1 MADKQMTVHVTIS
14 AADQASPKVQKAVE
28 SLRGLEGALRQAQA
42 SSEQF
47 KAQWDATF
55 AAAGAV
61 GGKMQVA
68 GAALLGLGGI
78 AVKTASDFGEMSSMA
93 GEVFK
98 SQTEA
103 VTSWADATGEALNR
117 SSADLLQYA
126 AGFQGL
132 FTPMGIAR
140 GEAAQMSEAVA
151 TLAVDLGSFWNKQE
165 PDVIR
170 DLQSAFAGETE
181 SMRKYGVFLS
191 DAALDQELFN
201 RGIKGGSTAA
211 TEAEKAHARMAII
224 MRATKD
230 AQGDAARTSG
240 SLENQLK
247 GLKAELKESA
257 IAAGQALV
265 PALEDLAPVAKE
277 ALQDLTAF
285 LQTPAGEAFVR
296 WAAGAALAAT
306 GTGAVLSK
314 VGGLAT
320 GLVSMGSL
328 GASAWELLAG
338 KSTGAAKAAEAAA
351 GATATASRS
360 TGLLASA
367 VGALTSPMGLATAG
381 MAALGLGIWRLSDAY
396 REHERWS
403 RDFQT
408 ALDGV
413 STDQAVA
420 ELEEWRS
427 KLAEAA
433 KAQIA
438 LGNAA
443 TGAGRQP
450 VDPWESPGVA
460 AASTERAAVDEA
472 LAALEQRER
481 AARDRMRQSAKGS
494 IEYLR
499 AEREALQAHYDQLA
513 ITYEYLNSPG
523 PKPGALKQR
532 IRETASESAIY
543 EAALQRNKAAL
554 DALIES
560 QSKSEQLTKA
570 QTKANED
577 AIKAADGYADAQDAA
592 AKATADVA
600 EAIEAADK
608 RVREATQAQSD
619 AWRDAAERIVDAQ
632 QAVADAI
639 EDGAERVQDAQERVA
654 EARQRASEAEVDAAE
669 QIEDLEESLADARE
683 RAAEAA
689 EDVLKTEK
697 EIAADRVKIEQDAA
711 EKIES
716 TRKSTADKLKSLAER
731 MAELQAKLR
740 GDDKGNTFLI
750 GGRLVMVSDKEA
762 DAIRERLKLMEDIRK
777 VQEDIAKAK
786 ADEAAK
792 TAEIRKAEGER
803 LVEWQQ
809 RSGERRE
816 QAAER
821 AEEAGSAL
829 GKAERR
835 TPRRIAQAE
844 ERVTEAYKAVA
855 DAEESLA
862 DAREDAARRIAD
874 SQKALAKATEAAA
887 KAINDAEEKRLD
899 AEAARAKTFA
909 TISEKLEQVAERLGL
924 AWMKLDATGRA
935 STIGAGGAVSY
946 AASRH
951 QTAMSTGRGLMSI
964 NAATISETW
973 EHVAERLGLA
983 SMKLDATGRASITAP
998 DVQRAMAAF
1007 NGASAGA
1014 PSVAGL
1020 GFGARA
1026 AGVQSGSMGGT
1037 ATVIIG
1043 LEPGLVARQ
1052 LQQDPARG
1060 VVVQIARATA
1070 AKSPGR
1076 STY

>member
-14 AADQASPKVQKAVE
+14 AADQASPNVQKAVE
-28 SLRGLEGALRQAQA
+28 SLHGLEGALRKAQA

-47 KAQWDATF
+47 KSKWDATF

-93 GEVFK
+93 GQVFK
-98 SQTEA
+98 SQTDA
-103 VTSWADATGEALNR
+103 VTQWADATGAALNR
-117 SSADLLQYA
+117 SGADLLQYA

-201 RGIKGGSTAA
+201 AGIKGGSTAA

-257 IAAGQALV
+257 ISAGQALV

-285 LQTPAGEAFVR
+285 LRTPAGEAFVK
-296 WAAGAALAAT
+296 WAAGFALVGVAGGTAVKHLGDIAGGAMQIGSLGKSVWERFGGGAKAAADAVQDAAVKTSRWSSVVAALASPVGAAAVGVAALAAT
-306 GTGAVLSK
+306 IGALVVGYRNAMRASEEFTADLTEIARDGMSDALNEWEAQFEQAIQKAVQKAKLARAAVEVGAPEAGSTSETGGSVIEREMRTLKAVMDEMLRREYEARRRMREEDPGTKGFLEREREVLE
-314 VGGLAT
+314 LRMRRYAIMYEF
-320 GLVSMGSL
+320 LVSKGPATWTPQWKRYMQTLRES
-328 GASAWELLAG
+328 GAE
-338 KSTGAAKAAEAAA
+338 
-351 GATATASRS
+351 
-360 TGLLASA
+360 
-367 VGALTSPMGLATAG
+367 V
-381 MAALGLGIWRLSDAY
+381 
-396 REHERWS
+396 
-403 RDFQT
+403 
-408 ALDGV
+408 
-413 STDQAVA
+413 
-420 ELEEWRS
+420 
-427 KLAEAA
+427 
-433 KAQIA
+433 QIA
-438 LGNAA
+438 LDIN
-443 TGAGRQP
+443 TK
-450 VDPWESPGVA
+450 
-460 AASTERAAVDEA
+460 A
-472 LAALEQRER
+472 LAKYNTEQEH
-481 AARDRMRQSAKGS
+481 AAGV
-494 IEYLR
+494 
-499 AEREALQAHYDQLA
+499 
-513 ITYEYLNSPG
+513 
-523 PKPGALKQR
+523 
-532 IRETASESAIY
+532 
-543 EAALQRNKAAL
+543 
-554 DALIES
+554 
-560 QSKSEQLTKA
+560 TKA
-570 QTKANED
+570 QMKANED

-592 AKATADVA
+592 AKATADVS
-600 EAIEAADK
+600 EAVENADK
-608 RVREATQAQSD
+608 RVREAADGQTA

-639 EDGAERVQDAQERVA
+639 EDGAERVEDAQGRVTDAAKAAA
-654 EARQRASEAEVDAAE
+654 EAEIDAAE
-669 QIEDLEESLADARE
+669 QIIDLNDSLADARE
-683 RAAEAA
+683 RAVDAETALA
-689 EDVLKTEK
+689 KTEK
-697 EIAADRVKIEQDAA
+697 EIADERVKIEQDAA
-711 EKIES
+711 EKIDDI
-716 TRKSTADKLKSLAER
+716 RKSSADKLKSLGEKLG
-731 MAELQAKLR
+731 ELQAKLR
-740 GDDKGNTFLI
+740 GDAGGASNVFNV
-750 GGRLVMVSDKEA
+750 GGRLVMVSDK
-762 DAIRERLKLMEDIRK
+762 DAERIRERLKLMQDIRD
-777 VQEDIAKAK
+777 VQAEIAKAK

-792 TAEIRKAEGER
+792 AADVRDAERKRLAEWAEKSPER
-803 LVEWQQ
+803 LGQA
-809 RSGERRE
+809 RE
-816 QAAER
+816 GRDDAAY
-821 AEEAGSAL
+821 SL
-829 GKAERR
+829 SKAERR
-835 TPRRIAQAE
+835 IPRQIAQIE
-844 ERVTEAYKAVA
+844 ERLADAHQAVA
-855 DAEESLA
+855 DAEEALA

-874 SQKALAKATEAAA
+874 SQKALAKATESAA

-909 TISEKLEQVAERLGL
+909 SISEKLEQVAERLGL

-951 QTAMSTGRGLMSI
+951 QTAMATGRGLM
-964 NAATISETW
+964 
-973 EHVAERLGLA
+973 
-983 SMKLDATGRASITAP
+983 SITAP

-1007 NGASAGA
+1007 GGASAGA
-1014 PSVAGL
+1014 PNVAGL
-1020 GFGARA
+1020 GFGAGA
-1026 AGVQSGSMGGT
+1026 AGVQSGSMAGA
-1037 ATVIIG
+1037 ATVVIG
-1043 LEPGLVARQ
+1043 LEPGLIARQ

-1060 VVVQIARATA
+1060 VVVQIVRATG